1 MKISWWPEQSVV
13 VKLDMVVYRRVGGYT
28 MLWPPGQKVLKELAT
43 MQILE
48 LAIAADKKVCCWS
61 LEQITISLTIK
72 NAIIMPDSRFPLD
85 LVPTT
90 RSVYS
95 STYWPFYQKAPFFRH
110 VMRSSPIIIMSYW
123 ANLGSVVSSTWHDH
137 VINLFKLNSGSRK
150 TISAF
155 RLVV

>member
-1 MKISWWPEQSVV
+1 MRISWWPERSVV
-13 VKLDMVVYRRVGGYT
+13 VELDMVVYRRLQGSP
-28 MLWPPGQKVLKELAT
+28 MLWPPRQKVLKELAT

-90 RSVYS
+90 KSVYS

-110 VMRSSPIIIMSYW
+110 VGLP
-123 ANLGSVVSSTWHDH
+123 L
-137 VINLFKLNSGSRK
+137 LFTPAIQNGYTGRPNRRLYLIRK
-150 TISAF
+150 TELGDH
-155 RLVV
+155 LVVRYEIRWTYTNQK